1 MSTFSQLFTKFLTLS
16 FIFVFN
22 SSGIAETKE
31 IKPRISLRP
40 VTIKNIASSGD
51 ENFFAI
57 PNSVT
62 TGSIGIFTVSPDGK
76 TVAVPARFSN
86 KDFFGS
92 RGVFYYSGRKDSLT
106 DLAFI
111 PLSEYSAGYSVSFT
125 NLGDTLAICGGDK
138 ISIFASK
145 GWSLVRTI
153 DLKSVSRAVFSADN
167 SAIAAVADGRIYVL
181 KSPSFTVAYTI
192 EPETGCKF
200 ADVAFSSDGKLVAS
214 FEYKNIVLDHTSRI
228 RLFSADN
235 GTEDRQ
241 LPWFSDKIS
250 SIPGDHFPLISFLP
264 SDSALAVT
272 LEKSIFGKV
281 AIIKSNDGLPIR
293 EFKSSC
299 HAISQSGAYFAAGGE
314 IYEVSTWKK
323 IGNYSKS
330 ALCMTFSAKTP
341 YLLIVTPENLQRFRI
356 TN

>member
-1 MSTFSQLFTKFLTLS
+1 MSTFFQLSTKFLTLS
-16 FIFVFN
+16 FIFIIN
-22 SSGIAETKE
+22 SSVLAETKE

-40 VTIKNIASSGD
+40 VIIKNIATSGD
-51 ENFFAI
+51 EIFFAI
-57 PNSVT
+57 PNSIT
-62 TGSIGIFTVSPDGK
+62 TGSVGIFTVSPDGK
-76 TVAVPARFSN
+76 IVAAPARFSN
-86 KDFFGS
+86 KDFYGS

-125 NLGDTLAICGGDK
+125 NVGDTLAICGGDK
-138 ISIFASK
+138 IQVFASK
-145 GWSLVRTI
+145 NWSLVRTI

-167 SAIAAVADGRIYVL
+167 SAMAAVADGRIYLL

-192 EPETGCKF
+192 EPEEGCKF
-200 ADVAFSSDGKLVAS
+200 ADVAFSGDGKLVAS
-214 FEYKNIVLDHTSRI
+214 FEYKNIVLEHTSRI
-228 RLFSADN
+228 RLFSTDN
-235 GTEDRQ
+235 GAEDRQ

-250 SIPGDHFPLISFLP
+250 SVPGDHFPLISFLP

-281 AIIKSNDGLPIR
+281 AIIKSNDGKPIR

-299 HAISQSGAYFAAGGE
+299 HAISPGGVYFAAGGE
-314 IYEVSTWKK
+314 IYKLSTWEKT
-323 IGNYSKS
+323 GNYSKS
-330 ALCMTFSAKTP
+330 ALCMTFTGRTP
-341 YLLIVTPENLQRFRI
+341 YLLVVTTENLQRFKI